1 MSLVLGRVEHLPY
14 GMVTTCQ
21 KGRHEQFAYDASSY
35 IWHLLCMTKL
45 SGWLMLAEL
54 HPAAGATKQCL
65 FSTVASGAVKT
76 AVERNPA
83 SQRTWNSRDDVVV
96 RPRL

>member
-65 FSTVASGAVKT
+65 FSTVARHASGAVKT

-83 SQRTWNSRDDVVV
+83 SQ
-96 RPRL
+96 